1 MVRGLILGGIAFAA
15 AFAAE
20 QQFEAFR
27 KDIQRY
33 DNLRSMSGEGPLFKQ
48 LGAQAL
54 RAISEFGV
62 ARESDA
68 KSLLASLTG
77 DIVRYAQ
84 LRGM

>member
-20 QQFEAFR
+20 RQFEAFR

-33 DNLRSMSGEGPLFKQ
+33 DGLRSMSGEGPLFKQ
-48 LGAQAL
+48 LIAQGMQSL
-54 RAISEFGV
+54 SEFGA
-62 ARESDA
+62 ARQSDA
-68 KSLLASLTG
+68 KDLLTSLTG